1 MADVQAQLEAHLQRA
16 VAAVLGEAYAGTDPI
31 VQPTSNPDFGDYQAN
46 LAMALAKQLGQ
57 KPRDLAERIAGQL
70 DGTALIASV
79 EVAGP
84 GFINITLDDRSLA
97 EAAQHMLDA
106 ANLAV
111 PQAGEPR
118 TVVVDYSGPNV
129 AKEMHVGHLR
139 STVIGD
145 ALARLL
151 EVRGHAVHRQNHLGD
166 WGTQFGMLVQYLLE
180 IEDAR
185 EMKNASIEWAKT
197 DSVAHG
203 PLETSDFRIGDLNKL
218 YQRAK
223 QYFDQAPDFAERARQ
238 RVVALQ
244 SGDEQTLRFWRGL
257 VEESKRHFNENYTRL
272 GVKLTD
278 DDVRGESAYNDQLPA
293 VIEAL
298 DKAGKLQESQGAS
311 VVFPEGFTDRE
322 GEPLPMIV
330 QKSDGGYLYATT
342 DLAAARY
349 RIHTLGANWL
359 IYVTD
364 GRQAQHFSMVFET
377 LREAG
382 WAGEN
387 VRLDHVTFGT
397 ILGPDKKPFKTRE
410 GETVRLRD
418 LLDQAEEKA
427 GQVIQEKNPSLDP
440 QTRAAVA
447 RQVGIGAL
455 KYADLASDRRKDYV
469 FDWDRMLALEGNTAP
484 YLQNAYVRIRSIF
497 RKGELDPDAPIDG
510 PIQINEPAE
519 RLLALKLTQL
529 PRITRRVADTLEPHH
544 LCTFLFE
551 LAQSFHQFY
560 EQCPV
565 LPAEDP
571 ATRTSRLKLSQ
582 LVARVLRDG
591 LGWLGI
597 DVVERM

>member
-1 MADVQAQLEAHLQRA
+1 MQDVQGQIEARLQRA
-16 VAAVLGEAYAGTDPI
+16 VAAALGEDYAQVDPV
-31 VQPTSNPDFGDYQAN
+31 VQPTGNPEFGDYQAN
-46 LAMALAKQLGQ
+46 LAMALGKKLGQ
-57 KPRDLAERIAGQL
+57 KPRDLAQHIVDQL
-70 DGTALIASV
+70 DGAGLIASNDI
-79 EVAGP
+79 AGP
-84 GFINITLDDRSLA
+84 GFINLTLCDDVLA
-97 EAAQHMLDA
+97 EQARHMLSDA
-106 ANLAV
+106 RLAV
-111 PQAGEPR
+111 PEAEDKR

-151 EVRGHAVHRQNHLGD
+151 DVRGHAVHRQNHLGD
-166 WGTQFGMLVQYLLE
+166 WGTQFGMLTEYLHEQGLAE
-180 IEDAR
+180 QKQI
-185 EMKNASIEWAKT
+185 K
-197 DSVAHG
+197 V
-203 PLETSDFRIGDLNKL
+203 GDLNTL
-218 YQRAK
+218 YQQAK
-223 QYFDQAPDFAERARQ
+223 HRFDGDADFAARSRQ
-238 RVVALQ
+238 RVVKLQ
-244 SGDEQTLRFWRGL
+244 SGDEQTLNLWRQL
-257 VEESKRHFNENYTRL
+257 VEESKRHFNDNYARL
-272 GVKLTD
+272 GVQLSD
-278 DDVRGESAYNDQLPA
+278 DDVRGESAYNDELPK
-293 VIEAL
+293 VIDSL
-298 DKAGKLQESQGAS
+298 QQAGELKTSQGAK
-311 VVFPEGFTDRE
+311 VVFPQGFADRE

-349 RIHTLGANWL
+349 RISGEGFGANWL

-364 GRQAQHFSMVFET
+364 GRQAQHFAMVFQT

-410 GETVRLRD
+410 GETVKLRD

-427 GQVIQEKNPSLDP
+427 GKVIEEKNPSLDAV
-440 QTRAAVA
+440 TRKDVA
-447 RQVGIGAL
+447 HKVGIGAL

-497 RKGELDPDAPIDG
+497 RKGELDPDALIKG
-510 PIQINEPAE
+510 NISIIEPTE
-519 RLLALKLTQL
+519 RALALKLVQL
-529 PRITRRVADTLEPHH
+529 PRVMARVADTLEPHH
-544 LCTFLFE
+544 LCTYLFE
-551 LAQSFHQFY
+551 LATAFHSFY

-565 LPAEDP
+565 LTSGDA
-571 ATRTSRLKLSQ
+571 ATRDSRLALSQ
-582 LVARVLRDG
+582 LVARVLREG